1 MPPPLESGEARPPAL
16 TLAFRSM
23 SLLLF
28 EGMSVGLFGWTVR
41 MLPELEKYVV
51 SNALEPGRRKY
62 LLADMAIG
70 ALVPIVA
77 AIALLVQKR
86 EQGLDLVYR
95 VSHRASPLMLAG
107 LVPLFFRWQLWSP
120 GRELTFLALAAGF
133 GLALQA
139 LMRISLSTPPV
150 FGDSGRDFVKRR
162 LDPVRRLI
170 TRWPPLPFALVV
182 TASSAYA
189 LYFAKL
195 TIENHYLLGTS
206 GHDLGIENNLIWNA
220 VHFTGPLFKTSVLAG
235 PRSNH
240 LGYHQTYIAYV
251 LGIPY
256 RIWPR
261 PEMLLGIQA
270 TLIGATAIPLFLFGR
285 RHIGEWAA
293 CLVAVLCLAYAPLQG
308 SNLYDFHYLPFAPFF
323 LLLCLWLLE
332 GRRDRWAAV
341 AIVLTLATRE
351 DLSALLA
358 VVGVYLVVTGER
370 PRAGLV
376 VATIGA
382 IYFVTLKFMIMPRFL
397 AGESAYIHQYA
408 ELLPEGDH
416 GFSGVLK
423 TVFGNPGYT
432 MTSVLEGP
440 KLVYLLQIMTP
451 LVFLPWRRPIGLLCT
466 IPGAFFTLLATKYPA
481 LTSIAFQ
488 YTAYWTSFLFI
499 AVVANL
505 AWLKRREQSQPGI
518 PPSFRAWLVAI
529 SAATLVT
536 SYQFGA
542 VFHRELLSCGFLPFR
557 SGIGSA
563 DRDRHRDLYELIA
576 RVPPRAK
583 IAASEMLAAHV
594 SSRPDAY
601 TLKVGVYD
609 AEFLLYWMTA
619 GGVERDLVVGA
630 LETGTF
636 GVVMRKGEFM
646 LARRGHATDENAGVL
661 ASLR

>member
-1 MPPPLESGEARPPAL
+1 MSPSESGEARPPPL

-23 SLLLF
+23 GLLLL
-28 EGMSVGLFGWTVR
+28 EGMSLGLFGWTVR
-41 MLPELEKYVV
+41 MVPELEKYVV

-62 LLADMAIG
+62 LMADMAIG
-70 ALVPIVA
+70 ALVPILA

-95 VSHRASPLMLAG
+95 ISHRASPFMLAG
-107 LVPLFFRWQLWSP
+107 FVPLLFHWQLWSP
-120 GRELTFLALAAGF
+120 GRELTFLALVAAF

-150 FGDSGRDFVKRR
+150 FGGRGRYFVRRR
-162 LDPVRRLI
+162 LFPLRQLI
-170 TRWPPLPFALVV
+170 TRWRPLPFALVL
-182 TASSAYA
+182 TASAAYA
-189 LYFAKL
+189 LYFSKL

-235 PRSNH
+235 PHSNH

-256 RIWPR
+256 RIWPH
-261 PEMLLGIQA
+261 PEMLLAIQA

-285 RHIGEWAA
+285 RHIGDWAA
-293 CLVAVLCLAYAPLQG
+293 CLVAVLCLVYAPLQG

-332 GRRDRWAAV
+332 ARRDRWAAV

-351 DLSALLA
+351 DFSALLA
-358 VVGVYLVVTGER
+358 IVGVYLVLTGER
-370 PRAGLV
+370 PRAGLI
-376 VATIGA
+376 VAAIGG
-382 IYFVTLKFMIMPRFL
+382 IYFVTLKFIVMPRFL

-416 GFSGVLK
+416 GFGGVLK

-432 MTSVLEGP
+432 MTSLLEGP

-466 IPGAFFTLLATKYPA
+466 MPGFFFTLLATKYPA

-505 AWLKRREQSQPGI
+505 AWLKRREQSQPSS

-542 VFHRELLSCGFLPFR
+542 VFHRQLLNSGFIPFR

-576 RVPPRAK
+576 KVPPRAK
-583 IAASEMLAAHV
+583 IAASEMVVAHV

-601 TLKVGVYD
+601 TLKVGLYD
-609 AEFLLYWMTA
+609 AEYLLFWMTP

-630 LETGTF
+630 LQPGTF
-636 GVVMRKGEFM
+636 GVVMRKGEFV
-646 LARRGHATDENAGVL
+646 LARRGHPPDENAGVL
-661 ASLR
+661 AIIP

>member
-1 MPPPLESGEARPPAL
+1 MSPSESGEARPPPL

-23 SLLLF
+23 GLLLF
-28 EGMSVGLFGWTVR
+28 EGMSVGLFGWNVQ
-41 MLPELEKYVV
+41 MVPKLEKYVT
-51 SNALEPGRRKY
+51 SNALEPERRKY
-62 LLADMAIG
+62 LMADMAIG
-70 ALVPIVA
+70 ALVPILA

-86 EQGLDLVYR
+86 ERGLDLVYR
-95 VSHRASPLMLAG
+95 VSHRASPFLLAG
-107 LVPLFFRWQLWSP
+107 IVPLFFHWQLWSP
-120 GRELTFLALAAGF
+120 GRELTFLALVAAF

-139 LMRISLSTPPV
+139 LMRISLSTPPI
-150 FGDSGRDFVKRR
+150 FGDRGRDFVRQR
-162 LDPVRRLI
+162 LEPLRRLI
-170 TRWPPLPFALVV
+170 TRWPPLPFALVL
-182 TASSAYA
+182 TASTAYA
-189 LYFAKL
+189 LYFSKL

-261 PEMLLGIQA
+261 PEMLLAIQA
-270 TLIGATAIPLFLFGR
+270 TLIGATAIPLFLFAR
-285 RHIGEWAA
+285 RHIGAWAA

-332 GRRDRWAAV
+332 ARRDRWAAV

-351 DLSALLA
+351 DFSALLA
-358 VVGVYLVVTGER
+358 VVGVYLVMTGER
-370 PRAGLV
+370 PRAGLIT
-376 VATIGA
+376 ATIGGV
-382 IYFVTLKFMIMPRFL
+382 YFVTLKFIVMPRFL

-416 GFSGVLK
+416 GFGGVLK

-432 MTSVLEGP
+432 MTSLLEGQ

-466 IPGAFFTLLATKYPA
+466 MPGFFFTLLATKYPA
-481 LTSIAFQ
+481 LNSIAFQ

-505 AWLKRREQSQPGI
+505 AWLKRREQSQAGS

-542 VFHRELLSCGFLPFR
+542 LFHHELLSCGFLPFR
-557 SGIGSA
+557 SGIESA

-576 RVPPRAK
+576 MVPPRAK

-609 AEFLLYWMTA
+609 AEFLLIWMTP

-630 LETGTF
+630 LQPGTF
-636 GVVMRKGEFM
+636 GVVMRKGEFV
-646 LARRGHATDENAGVL
+646 LARRGHRTDENAGVL
-661 ASLR
+661 ASIH